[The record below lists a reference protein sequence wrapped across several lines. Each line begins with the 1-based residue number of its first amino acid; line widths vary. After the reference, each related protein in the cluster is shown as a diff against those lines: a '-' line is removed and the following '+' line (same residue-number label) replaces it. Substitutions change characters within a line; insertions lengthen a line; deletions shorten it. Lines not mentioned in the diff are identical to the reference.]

1 MSASVIKGYARAS
14 SMDELDVVGSVMTIG
29 PSVIMG
35 LTCLYL
41 RQAITANLCFHAF
54 MLFAILTSGWS
65 LSGPKNRILHR
76 EGSFAELP
84 MPQEKHRARR
94 YGFAMFSVGVSL
106 YFVCRFL
113 SAPGE
118 YLGVNRLELRQTL
131 DEFGVDRLDRMLV
144 FSLYF
149 SFLNPWLEEV
159 FWRQVVRWRLRLA
172 AASVCGKDCP
182 QSRVKSACRHADVF
196 SAVAYSAYHSV
207 IISQLMPAWFNL
219 GVAFPFL
226 AGLAHVLN
234 RVADSPRL
242 GVDACVALH
251 AGLDAS
257 AAFWILDLR
266 FGFLDGAFP

>member
-1 MSASVIKGYARAS
+1 
-14 SMDELDVVGSVMTIG
+14 MDELDVVGSVMTIG

-84 MPQEKHRARR
+84 LPQEKHRARR
-94 YGFAMFSVGVSL
+94 YGFAMFSIGISL

-159 FWRQVVRWRLRLA
+159 FWRLQ
-172 AASVCGKDCP
+172 D
-182 QSRVKSACRHADVF
+182 
-196 SAVAYSAYHSV
+196 
-207 IISQLMPAWFNL
+207 
-219 GVAFPFL
+219 
-226 AGLAHVLN
+226 
-234 RVADSPRL
+234 
-242 GVDACVALH
+242 
-251 AGLDAS
+251 
-257 AAFWILDLR
+257 
-266 FGFLDGAFP
+266 

>member
-76 EGSFAELP
+76 EGAFAELP
-84 MPQEKHRARR
+84 QPQEKHRARR
-94 YGFAMFSVGVSL
+94 YGFAMFSIGISL

-149 SFLNPWLEEV
+149 SFKSV
-159 FWRQVVRWRLRLA
+159 AGRGVLA
-172 AASVCGKDCP
+172 AGGP
-182 QSRVKSACRHADVF
+182 
-196 SAVAYSAYHSV
+196 
-207 IISQLMPAWFNL
+207 
-219 GVAFPFL
+219 
-226 AGLAHVLN
+226 
-234 RVADSPRL
+234 
-242 GVDACVALH
+242 VAL
-251 AGLDAS
+251 AASCCLRMWEGLPPIS
-257 AAFWILDLR
+257 R
-266 FGFLDGAFP
+266 

>member
-1 MSASVIKGYARAS
+1 
-14 SMDELDVVGSVMTIG
+14 
-29 PSVIMG
+29 
-35 LTCLYL
+35 
-41 RQAITANLCFHAF
+41 
-54 MLFAILTSGWS
+54 
-65 LSGPKNRILHR
+65 
-76 EGSFAELP
+76 

-94 YGFAMFSVGVSL
+94 YGFAMFSIGISL

-234 RVADSPRL
+234 RVADKLPDTPPPLNPRTREERR
-242 GVDACVALH
+242 VQ
-251 AGLDAS
+251 
-257 AAFWILDLR
+257 LR
-266 FGFLDGAFP
+266 IEQQPFQSLPDCRI

>member
-1 MSASVIKGYARAS
+1 
-14 SMDELDVVGSVMTIG
+14 MDELDVVGSVMTIG

-118 YLGVNRLELRQTL
+118 YLGVNRLELRQTEL
-131 DEFGVDRLDRMLV
+131 SLMDELLHTE
-144 FSLYF
+144 L
-149 SFLNPWLEEV
+149 W
-159 FWRQVVRWRLRLA
+159 
-172 AASVCGKDCP
+172 SV
-182 QSRVKSACRHADVF
+182 SACELRQTVLYMTELLQNELWIV
-196 SAVAYSAYHSV
+196 SACE
-207 IISQLMPAWFNL
+207 
-219 GVAFPFL
+219 
-226 AGLAHVLN
+226 HVM
-234 RVADSPRL
+234 RL
-242 GVDACVALH
+242 GVGGGGG
-251 AGLDAS
+251 AGGGGGRMFRVLC
-257 AAFWILDLR
+257 
-266 FGFLDGAFP
+266 